1 METIQIKIV
10 EPNGREIKLLV
21 DLNETI
27 GSAKKRC
34 ADQLYTHMNTK
45 IKTWTYDGE
54 ILEDNEIF
62 SDAGIEDGDTIVSSL
77 NYDGGGNGSFGV
89 FMADISNEKGL
100 VEGNFNNNAKDWNKI
115 ITGLNVSGICNNYG
129 CQAYKKLVDCQ
140 IGLGTFDLVRD
151 ADRIKCPMCNN
162 EIDPTTCVFCKC
174 EYKLEGKKKSN
185 GKTEHVITDWKRVEK
200 DYEYYDPQKSGIVRW
215 LMLIIETK
223 PL

>member
-45 IKTWTYDGE
+45 IKTWTYGGE

-62 SDAGIEDGDTIVSSL
+62 SDAGIEDGSTIL
-77 NYDGGGNGSFGV
+77 NSDEYNGGYDGPFGV

-129 CQAYKKLVDCQ
+129 CQAYKKSVDCQ

-151 ADRIKCPMCNN
+151 ADRIKCPMCNE
-162 EIDPTTCVFCKC
+162 EIEPTTCCFSKC
-174 EYKLEGKKKSN
+174 QYKFEGKKKLN
-185 GKTEHVITDWKRVEK
+185 GK
-200 DYEYYDPQKSGIVRW
+200 QNMLNLSGKELKKIMNIMI
-215 LMLIIETK
+215 LKKAE
-223 PL
+223 